1 MATTTQSEFAQQ
13 LIAQLRLLNPS
24 VSALVGTPERLILDT
39 VAQALSDS
47 QIDLIGLQNALNIDT
62 KFGSNLDAF
71 LAMFGFAR
79 QTSAKA
85 SGFVVF
91 SRSSVANV
99 NITIPQGT
107 LLQCNVVTPEGVNV
121 QFTTTSAAIL
131 AAGTLQTSPVPI
143 EAVNPGSNGN
153 VAANTITI
161 LNTGAP
167 TLGVTAVTNPAATSG
182 GQDQED
188 DNSLKVR
195 FKNTVFRNLAGTE
208 DQFLALAVST
218 AFSQKAN
225 VVGPI
230 SQYQEYVQVPA
241 TQDSEAYA
249 YGGGTSYSGTPP
261 FIITTG
267 STTASS
273 TTLTL
278 PTTAGITA
286 TMPVIIFGEGD
297 NPEEVF
303 SGTVNSVLT
312 GTTLKL
318 SANCSKTLNNVVVFI
333 GTQNTAAHV
342 GEWTTA
348 LSTIPYAKSIWN
360 ANPVFVSNGQF
371 GVENYFY
378 RQEVDFKFNFP
389 ALFAGDTLR
398 AYVDGTGFN
407 PKTNALGMTQP
418 NVTLTNIYTG
428 SNNAVQAI
436 APSQVVLLEYAYT
449 STSSRNE
456 PAHNVNNAVDVYVD
470 GGNEQPTTTIF
481 TAPLSGSG
489 AAFVDNPTSMYYY
502 ENYRRDGEPTKR
514 PLEGNLLTPLYQEP
528 VTSLPSQITI
538 GESNYYLGEHYWLV
552 NDISGYAGTIRAR
565 SGIEWSAAV
574 GGDNTSLGV
583 PVNQFVSPP
592 AYKGTFFNA
601 LPANTAV
608 EVENYTYDQNIAE
621 LQATLEGA
629 RQITTDVLAHKAVLR
644 YFKLDVTV
652 VYSPSSSVSMVNN
665 GVRNAVQ
672 TYLESQYFGAVIRL
686 SDLLQVIHDVPGIE
700 NVRWSNDVP
709 ATSSAI
715 RVYETDNNGL
725 PLLQATVDRR
735 QVGTASAKEIQGLY
749 VAGQPKLGQFKLT
762 YGVHSPIT
770 VTISTMTATT
780 IETAINGV
788 LGGGTVKV
796 TEDTRSATG
805 VTSPI
810 RSFRIEWQANGAQET
825 PHITNELKEGEYT
838 FDTDFFLRDDELPT
852 LPEGMQSTD
861 TVAGLIIRPRA
872 EGTWQRAN

>member
-1 MATTTQSEFAQQ
+1 MATTTQAEFAQQ

-24 VSALVGTPERLILDT
+24 ISALVGTPERLILDT

-79 QTSAKA
+79 QTSSKA

-91 SRSSVANV
+91 SRSSAANV

-107 LLQCNVVTPEGVNV
+107 LIKCSVVTPEGVNV
-121 QFTTTSAAIL
+121 EFTTTSSAIL
-131 AAGTLQTSPVPI
+131 ASGTTQTSPVPI
-143 EAVNPGSNGN
+143 EAINPGSNGN

-161 LNTGAP
+161 LTGTP
-167 TLGVTAVTNPAATSG
+167 TLGITAVTNPAATSG

-208 DQFLALAVST
+208 DQFLALAVAT

-267 STTASS
+267 STTATS
-273 TTLTL
+273 TTVTL
-278 PTTAGITA
+278 PSTAGITS

-297 NPEEVF
+297 NPEEEF
-303 SGTVNSVLT
+303 KGTVSSVLT
-312 GTTLKL
+312 GTTIKVS
-318 SANCSKTLNNVVVFI
+318 SAVSKTLNKVVIFI
-333 GTQNTAAHV
+333 GEQKTSSYV
-342 GEWTTA
+342 GQWTTA
-348 LSTIPYAKSIWN
+348 LSTIPYAKGIWS
-360 ANPVFVSNGQF
+360 ANPVFISNGQF

-378 RQEVDFKFNFP
+378 RQEVDYKFNFP
-389 ALFAGDTLR
+389 SAFQGDTLR
-398 AYVDGTGFN
+398 AYVDGTGLN
-407 PKTNALGMTQP
+407 PRVSPLGETQP
-418 NVTLTNIYTG
+418 NVTFTNIYTG
-428 SNNAVQAI
+428 SNEAVQAI
-436 APSQVVLLEYAYT
+436 APSQVVLLEYSYT
-449 STSSRNE
+449 STASRNE
-456 PAHNVNNAVDVYVD
+456 PSHNVNNAVDVYVD
-470 GGNEQPTTTIF
+470 GGNNQPTTTIF
-481 TAPLSGSG
+481 TAPTSSAG
-489 AAFVDNPTSMYYY
+489 ASFVDNPNSMYYY
-502 ENYRRDGEPTKR
+502 EYYRRSGEPTKR
-514 PLEGNLLTPLYQEP
+514 PLEGNILTPLYQEP
-528 VTSLPSQITI
+528 VTSIPAQITI
-538 GESNYYLGEHYWLV
+538 GESNYYLGTHYWLV
-552 NDISGYAGTIRAR
+552 EDISGYGGTIRAR

-574 GGDNTSLGV
+574 GGDNTSLGT
-583 PVNQFVSPP
+583 PENQFVTPP
-592 AYKGTFFNA
+592 AYAGTFFNA
-601 LPANTAV
+601 LAANTAV

-621 LQATLEGA
+621 LQATLEGS

-644 YFKLDVTV
+644 YFKLDITV
-652 VYSPSSSVSMVNN
+652 VYNPSSSVSMVNN
-665 GVRNAVQ
+665 GIQSAVQ
-672 TYLESQYFGAVIRL
+672 AYFESQYFGAVIRL
-686 SDLLQVIHDVPGIE
+686 SDLLQVIHNVPGVE

-709 ATSSAI
+709 STSSAV

-725 PLLQATVDRR
+725 PLLQATMDRR
-735 QVGTASAKEIQGLY
+735 QVGRASAKEIQGLY
-749 VAGQPKLGQFKLT
+749 VAGQPLAGQFKLT

-770 VTISTMTATT
+770 IAINTLTASS
-780 IETAINGV
+780 IETAINAV
-788 LGGGTVKV
+788 LGASTVAV
-796 TEDTRSATG
+796 TEDARSTTG
-805 VTSPI
+805 VISPL
-810 RSFRIEWQANGAQET
+810 RSFRVEWKSNGAQEL

-852 LPEGMQSTD
+852 LPEHTQSKD

-872 EGTWQRAN
+872 EQTWQRAN